1 MEILHLTGPA
11 PLYTNTFLV
20 LDGAGTAVAVDPA
33 ADAQAYLA
41 QLEKHGAKLAAIL
54 LTHGH
59 FGHVGVVRAL
69 EQAKPRGGD
78 RATGGAGGMLFLWE
92 TQI

>member
-33 ADAQAYLA
+33 ADAQAAHHLGLVADADLPELDASAEY
-41 QLEKHGAKLAAIL
+41 
-54 LTHGH
+54 
-59 FGHVGVVRAL
+59 
-69 EQAKPRGGD
+69 
-78 RATGGAGGMLFLWE
+78 
-92 TQI
+92 